1 MLVSVGALQY
11 VCIIDLRSWTD
22 WIAKDVGFSLL
33 GGYFYCLFESCS
45 CTFMIWSPTRRPS
58 SSAGLPSWTPAMKMP
73 TSFPPASRKPTL
85 SPFWK
90 LTIIVFG
97 LREREKEGEGLGY
110 YQGLHPATLS
120 STFTHTCTHQRQKI
134 TKIVLDHLHAS
145 VCLYHT
151 EHKTELR

>member
-97 LREREKEGEGLGY
+97 LREREKEGERGWRIRLLSRTSSCDSIKY
-110 YQGLHPATLS
+110 FYTYMYPSKTEDYKDSTRS
-120 STFTHTCTHQRQKI
+120 STCISLFIPHWT
-134 TKIVLDHLHAS
+134 
-145 VCLYHT
+145 
-151 EHKTELR
+151 